1 MVRKINS
8 NKYGVIEYSI
18 DTEEDLGALPRKET
32 DNTGVRFNEVCS
44 RNFSSICSSE
54 DGEYYDYVEL
64 YNPTEYDIS
73 LEGYALSRGVNDKNK
88 FVFGDETIK
97 AISDYFKTL
106 STTQHGGTYEL
117 R

>member
-1 MVRKINS
+1 MLKKRENRHKLNIFLFSVLLFLIVA
-8 NKYGVIEYSI
+8 GISI
-18 DTEEDLGALPRKET
+18 YLGAESVETLGKET

-88 FVFGDETIK
+88 FVFGDETIYNGL
-97 AISDYFKTL
+97 IN
-106 STTQHGGTYEL
+106 
-117 R
+117 